1 MSSAGLKARL
11 LPSGGPS
18 DESGLVENSADDLY
32 SGRKERELPRRESKW
47 QLLHR
52 LFCKCTNSM
61 RVPLAARWEMDPLA
75 KWMRFNVF
83 PRTLLLHLALLLTV
97 TTQVVFVDLTV
108 RAISHFGP
116 PRGSLRSRAHPARG

>member
-1 MSSAGLKARL
+1 
-11 LPSGGPS
+11 
-18 DESGLVENSADDLY
+18 
-32 SGRKERELPRRESKW
+32 
-47 QLLHR
+47 
-52 LFCKCTNSM
+52 M

-108 RAISHFGP
+108 RALSHFGP
-116 PRGSLRSRAHPARG
+116 PRGSTKGEGFDRCGVPSTGTAFAWWPRVNLFFSSRNCPA

>member
-1 MSSAGLKARL
+1 MSSADGLKARL

-18 DESGLVENSADDLY
+18 EGGGIVENAVDDLY
-32 SGRKERELPRRESKW
+32 PGRRERELPRKESRW

-108 RAISHFGP
+108 RA
-116 PRGSLRSRAHPARG
+116 